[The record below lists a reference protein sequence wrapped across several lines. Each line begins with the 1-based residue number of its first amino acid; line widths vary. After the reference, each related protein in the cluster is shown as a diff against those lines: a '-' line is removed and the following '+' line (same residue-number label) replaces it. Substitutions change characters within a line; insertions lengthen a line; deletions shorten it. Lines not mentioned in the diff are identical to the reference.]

1 MTSLP
6 DAFDPI
12 DLRRGRVLACC
23 VIVLGL
29 GLTIVGSSITRAAAD
44 RLSELIFMAICD
56 ETATRIENRIR
67 ADILMLHG
75 GIGFMKASDDVSRSQ
90 WEAYA
95 MATGSNEWFP
105 GIQGFGYAKLVP
117 RRALAAHEEAVR
129 AEGFP
134 TYRVWPEGDRAS
146 YAPTLYLEPFSGRN
160 LRAFGFDLLSEEQR
174 RVALEKSRDE
184 GMPAMTGKVE
194 LVQET
199 SVDIQAGILI
209 LLPLYRSRMPV
220 DTVDQ
225 RRLAIQGWVYC
236 PIRMDD
242 FMTGLMPEPG
252 MQYGGHMRLRIHDGD
267 TTAAM
272 GLLFDSDKEDMGKP
286 EHVAR
291 FTTEMPITV
300 AGRLWTLD
308 FSQSFTNA
316 FASEYRSTGL
326 VLGGGILVT
335 LLAAWLVLS
344 LLNTNYTAHRMARRL
359 NSEVLELNEGLE
371 RRVSERTAELEKAKS
386 LAESAS
392 AAKSEFLSSMS
403 HELRTP
409 MNSIL
414 GFGQLLEKDTSL
426 KPSQADFVQEILKAG
441 RHLLDLINEVLDLSR
456 IDTGRIELSLEAVNC
471 REIAEEALALLA
483 PLAEKRSI
491 VIRNGIGTDESVK
504 ADRFRLK
511 QILVNLVSNAVKYNH
526 EGGSLELRAESTDEG
541 VRIDVRDSGCG
552 IPEEKMGEL
561 FSPFNRLG
569 REVGE
574 IEGTGI
580 GLVISKRLVESMGGS
595 IGAESAEGEGSRFWF
610 VLPRA
615 EPTGKAP
622 ALAGTETAVLQE
634 KPTHS
639 ILFIDDSEVNLRLVE
654 TILAERKGIEL
665 VTATSPSLG
674 MELAKTRLPDL
685 ILVDLEM
692 QSMEQFDLFASLEAK
707 GFDKPIPVVAISSS
721 VSPRDSG
728 RAQASG
734 FAGFLT
740 KPLDVERFLD
750 LVDRIVRKGA

>member
-1 MTSLP
+1 MTASP
-6 DAFDPI
+6 DHIDTIDP
-12 DLRRGRVLACC
+12 RRGRVLACC

-29 GLTIVGSSITRAAAD
+29 AFTVVGSSITRAAAD
-44 RLSELIFMAICD
+44 RLNERVFTAICD
-56 ETATRIENRIR
+56 ETATRIENRVR

-117 RRALAAHEEAVR
+117 RRGLTAHEEAVR

-146 YAPTLYLEPFSGRN
+146 YAPILYLEPFSGRN

-174 RVALEKSRDE
+174 RVALEKARDE

-199 SVDIQAGILI
+199 SVDVQAGILI
-209 LLPLYRSRMPV
+209 LLPLYRSGMPV
-220 DTVDQ
+220 DSIAQ

-242 FMTGLMPEPG
+242 FMTGLMPELG

-267 TTAAM
+267 TTGAL
-272 GLLFDSDKEDMGKP
+272 GLLFDSDKQELGKP
-286 EHVAR
+286 QQAAR
-291 FTTEMPITV
+291 FSTKVPIDV
-300 AGRLWTLD
+300 AGRLWTLE

-316 FASEYRSTGL
+316 FTSEYRSIGL

-335 LLAAWLVLS
+335 LLTAWLVLS
-344 LLNTNYTAHRMARRL
+344 LLNTNYTAHRLARRL
-359 NSEVLELNEGLE
+359 NRKVLELNEGLE
-371 RRVSERTAELEKAKS
+371 KRVSERTAELEKAKS

-414 GFGQLLEKDTSL
+414 GFGQLLERDDSL

-441 RHLLDLINEVLDLSR
+441 RHLLELINEVLDLSR
-456 IDTGRIELSLEAVNC
+456 IDTGRIELSFETVGC

-483 PLAEKRSI
+483 PMAEARGI
-491 VIRNGIGTDESVK
+491 AFRNGIGAAESVK

-526 EGGSLELRAESTDEG
+526 EGGSVELRAESTDEG

-552 IPEEKMGEL
+552 IPEDKMGEL

-580 GLVISKRLVESMGGS
+580 GLVISKRLVQSMGGN
-595 IGAESAEGEGSRFWF
+595 IGAESVEGEGSRFW
-610 VLPRA
+610 VLLPRA
-615 EPTGKAP
+615 ETGGEDA
-622 ALAGTETAVLQE
+622 AASADVADGSIGDRAA
-634 KPTHS
+634 S
-639 ILFIDDSEVNLRLVE
+639 ILFIDDNEVNLRLVE
-654 TILAERKGIEL
+654 TILAQRQAVALI
-665 VTATSPSLG
+665 TAPSPSVG
-674 MELAKTRLPDL
+674 MELAKIRRPDL
-685 ILVDLEM
+685 ILIDLETPG
-692 QSMEQFDLFASLEAK
+692 MEHFELSASLDANAP
-707 GFDKPIPVVAISSS
+707 GRRIPVVAISSAS
-721 VSPRDSG
+721 SPRDVE
-728 RAQASG
+728 RAKSSG
-734 FAGFLT
+734 FFDLLS
-740 KPLDVERFLD
+740 KPLDVDRFLD
-750 LVDRIVRKGA
+750 LVDRLVPKGA

>member
-1 MTSLP
+1 MTAPP
-6 DAFDPI
+6 DHIDTIDP
-12 DLRRGRVLACC
+12 RRGRVLACC

-29 GLTIVGSSITRAAAD
+29 AFTIVGSSITRAAAD
-44 RLSELIFMAICD
+44 RLNEQVFTAICD
-56 ETATRIENRIR
+56 ETATRIENRVR

-117 RRALAAHEEAVR
+117 RRGLAAHEEAVR

-134 TYRVWPEGDRAS
+134 TYRVWPDGDRPS
-146 YAPTLYLEPFSGRN
+146 YAPILYLEPFSGRN

-174 RVALEKSRDE
+174 RVALETARDE
-184 GMPAMTGKVE
+184 GKPAMTGKVE

-199 SVDIQAGILI
+199 SVDVQAGILI
-209 LLPLYRSRMPV
+209 LLPLYRSGMPV
-220 DTVDQ
+220 DSVAQ

-236 PIRMDD
+236 PIRMND
-242 FMTGLMPEPG
+242 FMTGLMPELG

-267 TTAAM
+267 TTGAM
-272 GLLFDSDKEDMGKP
+272 GLLFDSDKQELGKP
-286 EHVAR
+286 QQAAR
-291 FTTEMPITV
+291 FTTKLPIDV
-300 AGRLWTLD
+300 AGRHWTLEY
-308 FSQSFTNA
+308 SQSFTNV
-316 FASEYRSTGL
+316 FASEYRSIGL

-335 LLAAWLVLS
+335 LLTAWLVLS
-344 LLNTNYTAHRMARRL
+344 LLNTNYTAHRLARRL
-359 NSEVLELNEGLE
+359 NRKVLELNEGLE
-371 RRVSERTAELEKAKS
+371 KRVSERTAELEKAKS

-414 GFGQLLEKDTSL
+414 GFGQLLERDDSL

-441 RHLLDLINEVLDLSR
+441 RHLLELINEVLDLSR
-456 IDTGRIELSLEAVNC
+456 IDTGRIELSFETVGC

-483 PLAEKRSI
+483 PMAETRGI
-491 VIRNGIGTDESVK
+491 VFHNGIGAAASVK

-526 EGGSLELRAESTDEG
+526 EGGSVELRAESTDEG

-580 GLVISKRLVESMGGS
+580 GLVISKRLVQSMGGN
-595 IGAESAEGEGSRFWF
+595 IGAESVEGEGSRFW
-610 VLPRA
+610 VLLPRA
-615 EPTGKAP
+615 ETGGEAS
-622 ALAGTETAVLQE
+622 AASADVADDVIGEGTAR
-634 KPTHS
+634 
-639 ILFIDDSEVNLRLVE
+639 ILYIDDNKVNLRLVE
-654 TILAERKGIEL
+654 TILAQKQAVALI
-665 VTATSPSLG
+665 TAPSPSVG
-674 MELAKTRLPDL
+674 MELAKIRRPNL
-685 ILVDLEM
+685 ILIDLETAG
-692 QSMEQFDLFASLEAK
+692 MEHFELSASLDANAL
-707 GFDKPIPVVAISSS
+707 GRRIPVVAISSAT
-721 VSPRDSG
+721 SPRDVE
-728 RAQASG
+728 RAKSSG
-734 FAGFLT
+734 FFDLLS
-740 KPLDVERFLD
+740 KPIDVDRFLE
-750 LVDRIVRKGA
+750 LVDRLVPKGA